1 MTKKELE
8 SKIEELENILEQ
20 SLQVLSEIK
29 QEIRVQQINNKS
41 IEGVLAQSI
50 KMFFMVFNYEPGL
63 SKRTYKVFNEIGC
76 ETIEDVV
83 KLTTLDIIY
92 KCNVG
97 DKTLAYI
104 QRSLAKY
111 GLSLKTYNS

>member
-8 SKIEELENILEQ
+8 SKVEELENILEQ

-29 QEIRVQQINNKS
+29 QEIRIQQINNKS

-50 KMFFMVFNYEPGL
+50 KTFFMVFNYESGL
-63 SKRTYKVFNEIGC
+63 SKRAYKVFDNLGC
-76 ETIEDVV
+76 KTIDDVI
-83 KLTTLDIIY
+83 KRTTLDIY
-92 KCNVG
+92 KSNVG
-97 DKTLAYI
+97 DKTIDYI

-111 GLSLKTYNS
+111 GLSLKTYNT

>member
-8 SKIEELENILEQ
+8 SKIEELENLLEQ
-20 SLQVLSEIK
+20 SQQVLSEIK

-50 KMFFMVFNYEPGL
+50 KMFFMVFNYESGL
-63 SKRTYKVFNEIGC
+63 SKRAYKVFNEIGC

-83 KLTTLDIIY
+83 KLTTLDIY
-92 KCNVG
+92 KRNVG

>member
-8 SKIEELENILEQ
+8 SKVEELENILEQ

-50 KMFFMVFNYEPGL
+50 KMFFMVFNYESGL
-63 SKRTYKVFNEIGC
+63 SKRAYKVFNEIGC

-83 KLTTLDIIY
+83 KLTTLDIY

-97 DKTLAYI
+97 DKTIAYI

>member
-8 SKIEELENILEQ
+8 SKIEELENLFEQ
-20 SLQVLSEIK
+20 SQQVLSEIK

-50 KMFFMVFNYEPGL
+50 KMFFMVFNYESGL
-63 SKRTYKVFNEIGC
+63 SKRAYKVFNEIGC
-76 ETIEDVV
+76 KTIDDVV
-83 KLTTLDIIY
+83 KRTALDIY
-92 KCNVG
+92 KYNVG
-97 DKTLAYI
+97 DKTVDYI

-111 GLSLKTYNS
+111 GLSLKTYNG

>member
-8 SKIEELENILEQ
+8 SKIEELENLFEQ
-20 SLQVLSEIK
+20 SQQVLSEIK

-50 KMFFMVFNYEPGL
+50 KTFFMVFNYESGL
-63 SKRTYKVFNEIGC
+63 SKRAYKVFDEIGC
-76 ETIEDVV
+76 KTIDDVV
-83 KLTTLDIIY
+83 KLTTLDIY
-92 KCNVG
+92 KSNVG
-97 DKTLAYI
+97 DKTVAYI

>member
-1 MTKKELE
+1 MTKKELQN
-8 SKIEELENILEQ
+8 KIEELENILEQ

-29 QEIRVQQINNKS
+29 QEIRIQQINNKS

-50 KMFFMVFNYEPGL
+50 KAFFMVFNYESGL
-63 SKRTYKVFNEIGC
+63 SKRAYKVFEGIGC

-83 KLTTLDIIY
+83 KLTTWDIY
-92 KCNVG
+92 KRNVG
-97 DKTLAYI
+97 DKTVAYI

>member
-8 SKIEELENILEQ
+8 SKIEELENLLEQ
-20 SLQVLSEIK
+20 SQQVLSEIK

-50 KMFFMVFNYEPGL
+50 KMFFMVFNYESGL
-63 SKRTYKVFNEIGC
+63 SKRAYKVFNEIGC

-83 KLTTLDIIY
+83 KLTTWDIY
-92 KCNVG
+92 KRNVG
-97 DKTLAYI
+97 DKTVAYI